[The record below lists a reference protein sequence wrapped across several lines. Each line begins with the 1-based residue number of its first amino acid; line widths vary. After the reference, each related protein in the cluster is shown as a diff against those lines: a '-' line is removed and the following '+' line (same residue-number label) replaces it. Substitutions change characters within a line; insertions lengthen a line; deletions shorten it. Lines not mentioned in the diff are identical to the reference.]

1 MNPNKNCVIINL
13 YIDDFKIGDKDVRS
27 RDKQKLIQRQQDS
40 ENVPVWVNDISEIFG
55 WFLAIFFGGTIIIT
69 IFAYG

>member
-40 ENVPVWVNDISEIFG
+40 ENV
-55 WFLAIFFGGTIIIT
+55 GGTIIIT